1 MHVGA
6 CLPDGRDGG
15 RRIGARPDGA
25 ATGPPDAAAHHP
37 AGAAS
42 PRAPVP
48 STPPAGLPAA
58 PAAAGLSPAPAAGL
72 SPAPAAGLPPP
83 QYPPPGYPPP
93 PGYGAYPAP
102 YYALPPENPT
112 RIRRNG
118 FTLGL
123 AIGGG
128 SVHFQD
134 EPHAGF
140 AFQFGIGGMLNRQ
153 VGVLF
158 DYSTISHD
166 VSSVQSESHTIFG
179 AVAQLF
185 LAEPL
190 WIKAGLG
197 VGRMTAT
204 DGWGTVLDR
213 TEQSFAFIGGVGFDV
228 LQTTSGFALDLQLRF
243 TGASY
248 KDAGFTSNT
257 AVLVGFNFY

>member
-1 MHVGA
+1 MWVLA
-6 CLPDGRDGG
+6 CLMAGTRG
-15 RRIGARPDGA
+15 RRIAAGARPDGA
-25 ATGPPDAAAHHP
+25 ATGPPDAAAHQP
-37 AGAAS
+37 S
-42 PRAPVP
+42 RRRRPPRP
-48 STPPAGLPAA
+48 STLHPPSRATRRPRRRRATRRPSSRA
-58 PAAAGLSPAPAAGL
+58 THRR
-72 SPAPAAGLPPP
+72 

-166 VSSVQSESHTIFG
+166 VASVQSESHTIFG

-204 DGWGTVLDR
+204 DDWGTVLDR

>member
-1 MHVGA
+1 MWVLA
-6 CLPDGRDGG
+6 CLM
-15 RRIGARPDGA
+15 
-25 ATGPPDAAAHHP
+25 
-37 AGAAS
+37 AGT
-42 PRAPVP
+42 V
-48 STPPAGLPAA
+48 
-58 PAAAGLSPAPAAGL
+58 AAGSARAQTAPQPAPQTPQPAPQAPPPTTQPAPA
-72 SPAPAAGLPPP
+72 PAPQYPPPPQPGYPPPPPPGYPPPQQPGYPPP
-83 QYPPPGYPPP
+83 QYPPPSYPP

-140 AFQFGIGGMLNRQ
+140 AFQFGFGGMLNRQ
-153 VGVLF
+153 LGVLF

>member
-1 MHVGA
+1 MWVLV
-6 CLPDGRDGG
+6 CLLGG
-15 RRIGARPDGA
+15 SLAAGTARP
-25 ATGPPDAAAHHP
+25 AHAQP
-37 AGAAS
+37 A
-42 PRAPVP
+42 P
-48 STPPAGLPAA
+48 PPAPQ
-58 PAAAGLSPAPAAGL
+58 PAPQAPP
-72 SPAPAAGLPPP
+72 PAQP
-83 QYPPPGYPPP
+83 QYPPPGYPQQPPPGYPQQPPPGYPQQPPPGYPPPQYPPSYPP

-102 YYALPPENPT
+102 PAPYYALPPETPV

-118 FTLGL
+118 LTMGM

-128 SVHFQD
+128 SVQFQG

-166 VSSVQSESHTIFG
+166 VDSVQTESHSIFG

-197 VGRMTAT
+197 IGRMAASQ
-204 DGWGTVLDR
+204 GWVEVDR
-213 TEQSFAFIGGVGFDV
+213 TERSFAFIGGVGFDV

-257 AVLVGFNFY
+257 ALLIGFNFY